1 MNTLKI
7 AEAAITHLYKQD
19 EEIQRLRTLLAEWVD
34 AEMFGPFFH
43 EDEHGPDSLLHR
55 TRKELE

>member
-1 MNTLKI
+1 MKEHETNTEFPDQIRRLK
-7 AEAAITHLYKQD
+7 D
-19 EEIQRLRTLLAEWVD
+19 LLAEWVYW
-34 AEMFGPFFH
+34 ETSGPFFH